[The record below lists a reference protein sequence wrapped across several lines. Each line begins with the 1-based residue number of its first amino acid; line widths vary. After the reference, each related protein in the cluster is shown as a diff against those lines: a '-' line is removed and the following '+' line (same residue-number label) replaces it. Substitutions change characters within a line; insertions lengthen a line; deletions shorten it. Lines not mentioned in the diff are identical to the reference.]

1 MSQSREIKGN
11 TLKVYLYLLK
21 HGPSE
26 LREIQRGTNLSS
38 PSLASYHLGK
48 LSELGFVTQN
58 KYGTYSAAKNSADK
72 VLEGYAKVGS
82 AVVPQFFFFS
92 LLFTILITFF
102 SFAALYLSGYVPYLV
117 VVGIVMVVIFW
128 YETIRLW
135 RKLAV

>member
-1 MSQSREIKGN
+1 MSSGREIKGN

-21 HGPSE
+21 QGPSE

-48 LSELGFVTQN
+48 LSEAGFVIQN
-58 KYGTYSAAKNSADK
+58 KYGTYSAVKNSADK

-82 AVVPQFFFFS
+82 TVVPQFFFFA

-117 VVGIVMVVIFW
+117 ALGIAMVIIFW

-135 RKLAV
+135 RKLSV

>member
-1 MSQSREIKGN
+1 MD
-11 TLKVYLYLLK
+11 L
-21 HGPSE
+21 PSSE
-26 LREIQRGTNLSS
+26 TFKST

-48 LSELGFVTQN
+48 LLEAGFVIQN
-58 KYGTYSAAKNSADK
+58 NYGVYSVVKDSADK
-72 VLEGYAKVGS
+72 VLEGYARIGS
-82 AVVPQFFFFS
+82 TVVPQFFFFA

-117 VVGIVMVVIFW
+117 VVCPVMIVVFW